1 MAKSFD
7 GSENY
12 TTGAVVIT
20 DSQEIPNFVTDIAQG
35 LNGSIGFIFKSY
47 ERQIVV
53 EFRSQTSLNNFLS
66 SVASNNAEIQ
76 YDSQT
81 YLVKNISLVEHFDS
95 KLPVWTY
102 SITLYRDG
110 NV

>member
-20 DSQEIPNFVTDIAQG
+20 DSKEIPNFVTDIAQG

-53 EFRSQTSLNNFLS
+53 EFRSQASLDSFRAL
-66 SVASNNAEIQ
+66 VVSNNAEIE

-81 YLVKNISLVEHFDS
+81 YLIKDISLIEHFDS
-95 KLPVWTY
+95 VPPVWTY